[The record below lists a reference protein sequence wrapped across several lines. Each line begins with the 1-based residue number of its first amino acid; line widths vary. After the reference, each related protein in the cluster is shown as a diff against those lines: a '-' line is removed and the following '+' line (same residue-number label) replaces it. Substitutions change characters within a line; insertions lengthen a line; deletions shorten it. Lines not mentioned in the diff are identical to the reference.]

1 MTKQAGGQPQAGR
14 SPAVLRPPTA
24 RARAGRTGGGR
35 RKYGW
40 SAREYQS
47 IDHMYGHS
55 MTEPLY
61 VRIRR
66 EIEAKIRAG
75 DLAPGAR
82 LPTEKDLST
91 QHGVSRATAQRVL
104 NDLAEAGL
112 AIRRR
117 RHGTFVAD
125 VRRQINLLN
134 FVTPA
139 AAAKGAPGRHEVV
152 SARIVRAADA
162 VLTLPGASADTAVVE
177 LVRRKL
183 DVREEPQS
191 VERHVVLFAVAS
203 DLLNE
208 NLEDLVTLP
217 YLQRRGVPIDAIRLY
232 LDPVTLGEH
241 DATLLHSEIG
251 TPALMR
257 RRELRI
263 DDGSTVEVV
272 TTLVRPGSAEFF
284 LELPVPA
291 M

>member
-1 MTKQAGGQPQAGR
+1 MT
-14 SPAVLRPPTA
+14 V
-24 RARAGRTGGGR
+24 
-35 RKYGW
+35 
-40 SAREYQS
+40 
-47 IDHMYGHS
+47 
-55 MTEPLY
+55 PLY
-61 VRIRR
+61 VQIRR
-66 EIEAKIRAG
+66 EIEARIRAG
-75 DLAPGAR
+75 DLPPGAR
-82 LPTEKDLST
+82 LPTEMDLAT
-91 QHGVSRATAQRVL
+91 EYGVSRATAQRVL

-125 VRRQINLLN
+125 VTRQINLLG

-139 AAAKGAPGRHEVV
+139 VAAKGTPGRHEVV

-162 VLTLPGASADTAVVE
+162 ILALPGAAPDTAVVE

-191 VERHVVLFAVAS
+191 VERHVVLFAVAP

-232 LDPVTLGEH
+232 LDPVTLDEH
-241 DATLLHSEIG
+241 DAALLDSEIG

-257 RRELRI
+257 RRELRA
-263 DDGSTVEVV
+263 DDGTTIEVV
-272 TTLVRPGSAEFF
+272 TTLVRPGTAEFF

>member
-1 MTKQAGGQPQAGR
+1 
-14 SPAVLRPPTA
+14 
-24 RARAGRTGGGR
+24 
-35 RKYGW
+35 
-40 SAREYQS
+40 
-47 IDHMYGHS
+47 MYGLS
-55 MTEPLY
+55 MTVPLY
-61 VRIRR
+61 VQIRR

-75 DLAPGAR
+75 GLPPGAR

-91 QHGVSRATAQRVL
+91 QYGVSRATAQRVL

-112 AIRRR
+112 AIRQR

-125 VRRQINLLN
+125 VTRQINLLN

-191 VERHVVLFAVAS
+191 VERHVVLFAVAP

-217 YLQRRGVPIDAIRLY
+217 YLQRRGVPIDAIRVY
-232 LDPVTLGEH
+232 LDPVTLDEH
-241 DATLLHSEIG
+241 DAALLRGETG

-257 RRELRI
+257 RRELRT
-263 DDGSTVEVV
+263 DDGSIVEVV
-272 TTLVRPGSAEFF
+272 TTLVRPGTAEFF

>member
-1 MTKQAGGQPQAGR
+1 
-14 SPAVLRPPTA
+14 
-24 RARAGRTGGGR
+24 
-35 RKYGW
+35 
-40 SAREYQS
+40 
-47 IDHMYGHS
+47 MYGRIV
-55 MTEPLY
+55 TVPLY
-61 VRIRR
+61 VQIRR

-75 DLAPGAR
+75 GLPPGTR

-91 QHGVSRATAQRVL
+91 QYGVSRATAQRVL

-139 AAAKGAPGRHEVV
+139 TAAKGVPGRHEVV

-162 VLTLPGASADTAVVE
+162 VLTLPGAPADTAVVE

-191 VERHVVLFAVAS
+191 VERHVVLFAVAP

-208 NLEDLVTLP
+208 NLEDVVTLP
-217 YLQRRGVPIDAIRLY
+217 YLQRRGVPIDAIRVY
-232 LDPVTLGEH
+232 LDPVSLDEH
-241 DATLLHSEIG
+241 DAALLRSEVG

-257 RRELRI
+257 RRELRA

-272 TTLVRPGSAEFF
+272 TTVVRPGTAEFF

>member
-1 MTKQAGGQPQAGR
+1 
-14 SPAVLRPPTA
+14 
-24 RARAGRTGGGR
+24 
-35 RKYGW
+35 
-40 SAREYQS
+40 
-47 IDHMYGHS
+47 MYGHS

>member
-1 MTKQAGGQPQAGR
+1 MT
-14 SPAVLRPPTA
+14 V
-24 RARAGRTGGGR
+24 
-35 RKYGW
+35 
-40 SAREYQS
+40 
-47 IDHMYGHS
+47 
-55 MTEPLY
+55 PLY
-61 VRIRR
+61 VQIRR

-75 DLAPGAR
+75 DLPPGSR

-125 VRRQINLLN
+125 VTRQINLLN

-139 AAAKGAPGRHEVV
+139 VAAKGAPGRHEVV

-162 VLTLPGASADTAVVE
+162 ILTLPGVSADTAVVE

-191 VERHVVLFAVAS
+191 VERHVVLFAVAP

-232 LDPVTLGEH
+232 LEPVTLGEH
-241 DATLLHSEIG
+241 DAELLHSEIG

-257 RRELRI
+257 RRELRAA
-263 DDGSTVEVV
+263 DGSTVEVV
-272 TTLVRPGSAEFF
+272 TTLVRPGTAEFF
-284 LELPVPA
+284 LEVPVPD

>member
-1 MTKQAGGQPQAGR
+1 MT
-14 SPAVLRPPTA
+14 V
-24 RARAGRTGGGR
+24 
-35 RKYGW
+35 
-40 SAREYQS
+40 
-47 IDHMYGHS
+47 
-55 MTEPLY
+55 PLY
-61 VRIRR
+61 VQIRR

-75 DLAPGAR
+75 GLPPGAR

-91 QHGVSRATAQRVL
+91 QYGVSRATAQRVL

-112 AIRRR
+112 AIRQR

-125 VRRQINLLN
+125 VTRQINLLN
-134 FVTPA
+134 FVTPT
-139 AAAKGAPGRHEVV
+139 AAAKGTPGRHEVV

-162 VLTLPGASADTAVVE
+162 VLTLPGSSADTAVVE

-183 DVREEPQS
+183 DIREEPQS
-191 VERHVVLFAVAS
+191 VERHVVLFAVAP

-217 YLQRRGVPIDAIRLY
+217 YLQRRGVPIDAIRVY
-232 LDPVTLGEH
+232 LDPVTLDEH
-241 DATLLHSEIG
+241 DATLLRSEIG

-257 RRELRI
+257 RRELRA

-272 TTLVRPGSAEFF
+272 TTIVRPGTAEFF

>member
-1 MTKQAGGQPQAGR
+1 MT
-14 SPAVLRPPTA
+14 V
-24 RARAGRTGGGR
+24 
-35 RKYGW
+35 
-40 SAREYQS
+40 
-47 IDHMYGHS
+47 
-55 MTEPLY
+55 PLY
-61 VRIRR
+61 VQIRR
-66 EIEAKIRAG
+66 VIEAKIRAG
-75 DLAPGAR
+75 DLPPGAR

-91 QHGVSRATAQRVL
+91 QYGVSRATAQRVL
-104 NDLAEAGL
+104 NDLAESGL

-125 VRRQINLLN
+125 VTRQINLLN
-134 FVTPA
+134 FVTPT
-139 AAAKGAPGRHEVV
+139 AAAKGVPGRHEVV
-152 SARIVRAADA
+152 SARIVRATDA
-162 VLTLPGASADTAVVE
+162 VLALPGASADTAVVE

-191 VERHVVLFAVAS
+191 VERHVVLFAVAP

-217 YLQRRGVPIDAIRLY
+217 YLQRRGVPIDAIRVY
-232 LDPVTLGEH
+232 LDPVSLDEH
-241 DATLLHSEIG
+241 DAALLNSEIG

-257 RRELRI
+257 RRELRA

-272 TTLVRPGSAEFF
+272 TTLVRPGTAEFF

>member
-1 MTKQAGGQPQAGR
+1 M
-14 SPAVLRPPTA
+14 
-24 RARAGRTGGGR
+24 
-35 RKYGW
+35 
-40 SAREYQS
+40 SA
-47 IDHMYGHS
+47 
-55 MTEPLY
+55 PLY
-61 VRIRR
+61 VQIRR
-66 EIEAKIRAG
+66 EIEAKVRAG
-75 DLAPGAR
+75 DLPPGAR
-82 LPTEKDLST
+82 LPTEMDLST
-91 QHGVSRATAQRVL
+91 QYGVSRATAQRVL

-125 VRRQINLLN
+125 VRRQINLLG
-134 FVTPA
+134 FVTPV
-139 AAAKGAPGRHEVV
+139 AAAKGVPARHEVV

-162 VLTLPGASADTAVVE
+162 ILSLPGASADTAVVE

-191 VERHVVLFAVAS
+191 IERHVVLFAVAP

-217 YLQRRGVPIDAIRLY
+217 YLQHRGVPIDSIRLY
-232 LDPVTLGEH
+232 LDPVTLDEH
-241 DATLLHSEIG
+241 DAALLHSETG

-257 RRELRI
+257 RRELRA
-263 DDGSTVEVV
+263 DDGRTVEVV
-272 TTLVRPGSAEFF
+272 TTLVRPGTAEFF

>member
-1 MTKQAGGQPQAGR
+1 
-14 SPAVLRPPTA
+14 
-24 RARAGRTGGGR
+24 
-35 RKYGW
+35 
-40 SAREYQS
+40 
-47 IDHMYGHS
+47 MYGRIV
-55 MTEPLY
+55 TVPLY
-61 VRIRR
+61 VQIRR

-75 DLAPGAR
+75 GLPPGAR

-91 QHGVSRATAQRVL
+91 QYGVSRATAQRVL

-139 AAAKGAPGRHEVV
+139 TAAKGVPGRHEVV

-162 VLTLPGASADTAVVE
+162 VLTLPGAPADTAVVE

-191 VERHVVLFAVAS
+191 VERHVVLFAVAP

-208 NLEDLVTLP
+208 NLEDVVTLP
-217 YLQRRGVPIDAIRLY
+217 YLQRRGVPIDAIRVY
-232 LDPVTLGEH
+232 LDPVSLDEH
-241 DATLLHSEIG
+241 DAALLRSEVG

-257 RRELRI
+257 RRELRA

-272 TTLVRPGSAEFF
+272 TTVVRPGTAEFF

>member
-1 MTKQAGGQPQAGR
+1 MT
-14 SPAVLRPPTA
+14 V
-24 RARAGRTGGGR
+24 
-35 RKYGW
+35 
-40 SAREYQS
+40 
-47 IDHMYGHS
+47 
-55 MTEPLY
+55 PLY
-61 VRIRR
+61 VQIRR

-75 DLAPGAR
+75 GLPPGAR

-91 QHGVSRATAQRVL
+91 QYGVSRATAQRVL

-139 AAAKGAPGRHEVV
+139 TAAKGVPGRHEVV

-162 VLTLPGASADTAVVE
+162 VLTLPGAPADTAVVE

-191 VERHVVLFAVAS
+191 VERHVVLFAVAP

-208 NLEDLVTLP
+208 NLEDVVTLP
-217 YLQRRGVPIDAIRLY
+217 YLQRRGVPIDAIRVY
-232 LDPVTLGEH
+232 LDPVSLDEH
-241 DATLLHSEIG
+241 DAALLRSEVG

-257 RRELRI
+257 RRELRA

-272 TTLVRPGSAEFF
+272 TTVVRPGTSEFF